1 MLSRIDNERE
11 LYVLDHGSG
20 YSCLGF
26 DVLQERT
33 NGVVRWL
40 NNNGVPHLYMPDAWR
55 GTADAYGLYDAA
67 MKAGANFSQRT
78 GKQCDAELTPQLIG
92 HEGKRVEVVDKYGDT
107 RRFIVG
113 KSCGWC
119 PCHLEIARRNSTGGG
134 AVTGAPFKSIRFIRE
149 KAAR

>member
-1 MLSRIDNERE
+1 MLSRIDTERE

-26 DVLQERT
+26 DVLQERA

-40 NNNGVPHLYMPDAWR
+40 KANNVPAVSIPEGWR
-55 GTADAYGLYDAA
+55 GTAAAYELYDAA
-67 MKAGANFSQRT
+67 MKAGADLYKRT
-78 GKQCDAELTPQLIG
+78 KRRCDAELTPQLIG

-134 AVTGAPFKSIRFIRE
+134 AVTGAPFKSVRFIRE